1 MPTSVP
7 EIYPALIVEPV
18 PAFRLPPGTWLLV
31 AWAVVMLVVGFAAPA
46 TTGAIDQFQLL
57 ANF

>member
-1 MPTSVP
+1 MPTSLP
-7 EIYPALIVEPV
+7 EIYPALIIEPV
-18 PAFRLPPGTWLLV
+18 PAIRLPPGTWLLV
-31 AWAVVMLVVGFAAPA
+31 AWTVVMLVVGFSASA